1 MGWGSYLFSDKWSQL
16 IDIKRRLL
24 IAWLHP
30 IAPRV
35 IIGWSA
41 VIKEKV
47 LELTPQVDL
56 LLLPKKKKIIYDW
69 VQCDIRVNDVISTSS
84 SVTVVSAWRHRTSF
98 R

>member
-1 MGWGSYLFSDKWSQL
+1 MTYLRGSKSDGLGQLSLSDKWSQL

-56 LLLPKKKKIIYDW
+56 LLLPKKKKK
-69 VQCDIRVNDVISTSS
+69 
-84 SVTVVSAWRHRTSF
+84 SF
-98 R
+98 MIGSCATYA